1 LRYEFQKQ
9 LSSRR
14 GLRAVQQV
22 EVFAGLEADGLARGD
37 ADLGTGAWVPT
48 DPCLAR
54 LYCEHAK
61 AAQLDTVAADQ
72 SLLHAVEDGI
82 DGILGLGAWESSP
95 FYDSL
100 YKVLLNQVVK
110 PLSRECIQG
119 VGE

>member
-54 LYCEHAK
+54 LYCEHA
-61 AAQLDTVAADQ
+61 ADQ